1 MADAARSSLSA
12 VAAIHATTA
21 SLETEKLFDAT
32 IDVANP
38 IGFCADK
45 NAHLLSE
52 LHSKFVDRCYKGALV
67 LRILKVVRAGACCIC
82 NSNGSGEAT
91 VDVQF
96 LAAVRVF
103 ARWDIL
109 TGVTV
114 RHVSHLIGGH
124 YEPKEG
130 GPAAATTTAQAFVV
144 LQPTRGADALAIGQ
158 RIAVRV
164 LKAEHP
170 PRQAAVAYGVLLTCE
185 RAAPVFRV
193 RGSLDPAAAAD
204 LMGLADRVAD
214 ELALRAEVARARP
227 AELAFFEGLLYA
239 YGAPAGARGAAA
251 AGAGAGAGA
260 CAGAATLSHR
270 VAAWEGGPEWV
281 GPAPLMAL
289 EEGLVAH
296 SLVELVRKAA
306 VAPVSVAGQ
315 WSRPLCLHRSSPLVA
330 FAPRVSRAA
339 ATASATVAA
348 ADAVDEPPRVVFA
361 MMLKNILDFLVATRE
376 LALEYDDVHH
386 PKYAGLWGM
395 MRMAQIPAQ

>member
-52 LHSKFVDRCYKGALV
+52 LHSKFVDRCFKGALI

-130 GPAAATTTAQAFVV
+130 GPAGAAAATATTTAQAFVV

-239 YGAPAGARGAAA
+239 YAAPAGARGAAA
-251 AGAGAGAGA
+251 AAGA
-260 CAGAATLSHR
+260 LSHR

-339 ATASATVAA
+339 ASATVAA

-395 MRMAQIPAQ
+395 MRMAQIPA